1 VIITCPQCE
10 TQYRYEEARFGGA
23 PRKKLKC
30 THCSFVFEVVNPAS
44 EPMDST
50 NVARKAAQD
59 ARVQVG
65 TDTDR
70 FHLEPEQPE
79 LPQLAPL
86 PQGVRFALAI
96 IAGSQAGSVFPLTK
110 PRIYI
115 GRGSNMDVQLKDA
128 ETSRRHAMLEIR
140 GEKSVVLTDLDSTN
154 GTFVTGER
162 VQRTEIGNQSEF
174 TFGSTTVMLI
184 ITDNRDSTV

>member
-30 THCSFVFEVVNPAS
+30 TQCAFVFEVVNPAS

-50 NVARKAAQD
+50 NVARKAAEE
-59 ARVQVG
+59 ARVKVG
-65 TDTDR
+65 ADTDR
-70 FHLEPEQPE
+70 LHLEPEQPE

-86 PQGVRFALAI
+86 PQGMRFALAI

-110 PRIYI
+110 PRVYI

-140 GEKSVVLTDLDSTN
+140 GEKTVLLTDLGSTN
-154 GTFVTGER
+154 GTFVAGER
-162 VQRTEIGNQSEF
+162 VQRVELGNQSEF
-174 TFGSTTVMLI
+174 TLGSTTVMLI